1 MLKKLL
7 NKDKNAIRKY
17 MINAYSE
24 NDTFNQ
30 IDSFPQKSRDKRA
43 VACMKQEGRQATIND
58 SDYYGDYYYEQGE
71 ALVDMGSFGM
81 TNDKA
86 YELVKKVYGKKK
98 ADECVKNDDLWN
110 VYKKTIANQYEEMI
124 YDFNSGK
131 SVLKKV
137 NKPTKKQL
145 KELKKSQKK
154 KGKK

>member
-30 IDSFPQKSRDKRA
+30 IDSFPQKSRNKRT

-58 SDYYGDYYYEQGE
+58 GGYYGDYYYEQGE

-110 VYKKTIANQYEEMI
+110 VYKKTIANQYEEIMKNI
-124 YDFNSGK
+124 KDF
-131 SVLKKV
+131 KKIA
-137 NKPTKKQL
+137 
-145 KELKKSQKK
+145 QKAIML
-154 KGKK
+154 